1 MKGMGILETLACSDL
16 DTMLEQIG
24 RDYHPGALD
33 ALTAADPAWRAELE
47 RTEREVGSLYDGL
60 READVTLIRWR
71 RALTDLT
78 RLWARVGEIDVRS
91 GPVSLSEVA

>member
-1 MKGMGILETLACSDL
+1 MAAMGILETLARVDL
-16 DTMLEQIG
+16 EAMLDQIG

-33 ALTAADPAWRAELE
+33 ALAAADPVWWAELE
-47 RTEREVGSLYDGL
+47 RTEREVGSLFEAL

-78 RLWARVGEIDVRS
+78 RLWARVAEARPEPAALG
-91 GPVSLSEVA
+91 EVA